1 MIQTY
6 GKSGRPVE
14 ADGEVAEGGKVG
26 EADAGVAG
34 GALGDTDALGA
45 DAGDDGEGEP

>member
-14 ADGEVAEGGKVG
+14 ADGEVAEGGRVG
-26 EADAGVAG
+26 EADSDDG
-34 GALGDTDALGA
+34 GEGLGDTDALGA